1 MNPIEIEYK
10 NTKDMLIKH
19 KYAIDLVYRLF
30 FINGRSVYERVVIF
44 EKKRKTFLDKNIFG
58 FAVFQNIYD
67 NAFNIDSKTL
77 DAYNESLK
85 NDYSTR
91 IYSEDFSRRLFLENV
106 KEDILEGT
114 KNYFNIDSITNGLL
128 NAKPLSKKID
138 YDLEGV
144 IKYYQF

>member
-10 NTKDMLIKH
+10 NTKDTLLNH

-44 EKKRKTFLDKNIFG
+44 EKKRKTFMDKNIFG

-67 NAFNIDSKTL
+67 NDFKIDSKTL
-77 DAYNESLK
+77 DAYNKSLN

-91 IYSEDFSRRLFLENV
+91 VYAEDFSRRLFLENI
-106 KEDILEGT
+106 KENILEGT
-114 KNYFNIDSITNGLL
+114 KNDFDMDSITNDLL
-128 NAKPLSKKID
+128 KIKPLSNRID
-138 YDLEGV
+138 FDLEGV
-144 IKYYQF
+144 IKYYSN